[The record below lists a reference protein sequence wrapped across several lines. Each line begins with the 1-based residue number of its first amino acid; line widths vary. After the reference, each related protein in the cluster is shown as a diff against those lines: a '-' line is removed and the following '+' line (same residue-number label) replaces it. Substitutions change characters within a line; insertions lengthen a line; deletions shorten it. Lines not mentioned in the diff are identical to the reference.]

1 MSSKKGLGR
10 GLDALL
16 SIFDDEEDT
25 TQAPKEE
32 KRIERKVEPKPAPKE
47 EKIEQKT
54 EEKPFELPKP
64 TFDDDAPFL
73 FDEDD
78 DDFYQP
84 KTSISVSEMQ
94 TPEEIITTVTAE
106 QILEEVNAKPEM
118 ETVDRPKEEGISLGI
133 DELPIDYLEVNPNQ
147 PRKTFDQTAL
157 AELAESIKIHGVIQP
172 IVVNKI
178 NDKKYMII
186 AGERRYRA
194 SKLIGL
200 KSVPCVV
207 KQYSERQVKEV
218 SLIENLQR
226 EDLNP
231 IEAARAIRQLME
243 EYNFTQDV
251 VADRIGKS
259 RPTVTNILRLLN
271 LTPEVIKMI
280 ETGVL
285 SAGHAR
291 PMITILDRNLQVKVA
306 QTVVDKKLSVRE
318 CEKLVREVMRPKRP
332 DDDKHTSQ
340 SAELIDFGEQLQRVF
355 STRVSILGNDDKGRI
370 CIDYFSKDDLDRI
383 FDLVELIK
391 NKKLTLEDLSNFNKH

>member
-16 SIFDDEEDT
+16 SIFEDDEDMAQT
-25 TQAPKEE
+25 PKETTHVE
-32 KRIERKVEPKPAPKE
+32 KKPVKQQKFEEKSE
-47 EKIEQKT
+47 EKIF
-54 EEKPFELPKP
+54 EKPKTTFEDEK
-64 TFDDDAPFL
+64 PFL
-73 FDEDD
+73 FDENDD
-78 DDFYQP
+78 DVYQP
-84 KTSISVSEMQ
+84 KTSISVSHIE
-94 TPEEIITTVTAE
+94 TPTAQIETVTAE
-106 QILEEVNAKPEM
+106 QILEEVNATPKV
-118 ETVDRPKEEGISLGI
+118 ETVDKPKEEGVTLGI
-133 DELPIDYLEVNPNQ
+133 NELPIDYLEVNPNQ
-147 PRKTFDQTAL
+147 PRKTFDQTSL
-157 AELAESIKIHGVIQP
+157 AELAESIKIHGIIQP

-178 NDKKYMII
+178 SDTKYMII

-200 KSVPCVV
+200 KAVPCVV
-207 KQYSERQVKEV
+207 KQYSERQIKEV

-231 IEAARAIRQLME
+231 IEAARAIKQLME

-318 CEKLVREVMRPKRP
+318 SEKLVREVMRPQKPDEEKRTP
-332 DDDKHTSQ
+332 Q

-383 FDLVELIK
+383 FDLIELIK